1 MRRTEPHAR
10 ERTLLVGT
18 IHGAITAE
26 AIEDH
31 LQELT
36 LLVETAGGK
45 VVGVVT
51 QRLSRINPRYFVG
64 KGKAEEII
72 SQAHALRAGL
82 IVFTEELS
90 PAQVKNFLQLARDI
104 KIIDRS
110 TLILD
115 IFRRHA
121 QTREARTQV
130 ELAQWQYMLPRLTR
144 QWTHLER
151 QMGGIGTRAGMGE
164 TQIEVDRRMIR
175 NRIAWLKRELARID
189 RERDTQSKRRRQEFR
204 VALVGYTN
212 SGKSTLMKALSGAD
226 VFIQDQLFAT
236 LDTTV
241 RKVNLNERTTI
252 LLSDTVGFIRDLPHH
267 LIASFRS
274 TLKEVVDADLI
285 LIVLDAS
292 SPRIQDHYETIE
304 QVLVELGAQ
313 HHPTTTVLNKLDLLD
328 QTKQLNYL
336 KRTFP
341 EAVFISAKEHLR
353 LDQLTDKVLAIMEES
368 YQTLEMVFTYKQ
380 TRELALAQEGVEIIS
395 RSYEDDGIH
404 LTVRGQRTRLNQ
416 IAKLE
421 PVLIGE
427 PGQDR

>member
-1 MRRTEPHAR
+1 M
-10 ERTLLVGT
+10 GT

-72 SQAHALRAGL
+72 SQARALRAGL

-313 HHPTTTVLNKLDLLD
+313 HHHTTTVLNKLDLLD

-353 LDQLTDKVLAIMEES
+353 LDQLTDKILAIMEES
-368 YQTLEMVFTYKQ
+368 YQTLELVFTYKQ

-427 PGQDR
+427 SGQDR

>member
-1 MRRTEPHAR
+1 M
-10 ERTLLVGT
+10 GT

-313 HHPTTTVLNKLDLLD
+313 HHHTTTVLNKLDLLD

-353 LDQLTDKVLAIMEES
+353 LDQLTDKILAIMEES

>member
-1 MRRTEPHAR
+1 M
-10 ERTLLVGT
+10 GT

-72 SQAHALRAGL
+72 SQARALRAGL

-313 HHPTTTVLNKLDLLD
+313 HHHTTTVLNKLDLLD

-353 LDQLTDKVLAIMEES
+353 LDQLTDKILAIMEES

>member
-1 MRRTEPHAR
+1 LRRIETHDR

-18 IHGAITAE
+18 VHGAITIE

-36 LLVETAGGK
+36 LLVETAGGE
-45 VVGVVT
+45 VVGVIT

-72 SQAHALRAGL
+72 NQARALGAGL

-90 PAQVKNFLQLARDI
+90 PAQVKNFLQLAKDV

-110 TLILD
+110 ALILD

-285 LIVLDAS
+285 LIILDAS
-292 SPRIQDHYETIE
+292 SPRIQDHFETIQ

-313 HHPTTTVLNKLDLLD
+313 RHPTATVLNKMDLLELP
-328 QTKQLNYL
+328 QQLNYL

-353 LDQLTDKVLAIMEES
+353 LDRLTAKILAIMEES
-368 YQTLEMVFTYKQ
+368 YQTLELVFTYKQ
-380 TRELALAQEGVEIIS
+380 TRELALAQEGVEIVS

-404 LTVRGQRTRLNQ
+404 LTVRGHRTRLMQ
-416 IAKLE
+416 IAKLLPIRVRE
-421 PVLIGE
+421 QKQTP
-427 PGQDR
+427 

>member
-1 MRRTEPHAR
+1 M
-10 ERTLLVGT
+10 GT

-313 HHPTTTVLNKLDLLD
+313 HHHTTTVLNKLDLLD

-353 LDQLTDKVLAIMEES
+353 LDQLTDKILAIMEES
-368 YQTLEMVFTYKQ
+368 YQTLELVFTYKQ

>member
-1 MRRTEPHAR
+1 MQRIESHTR

-18 IHGAITAE
+18 IHGTITTKT
-26 AIEDH
+26 IGDH

-36 LLVETAGGK
+36 LLVETAGGD
-45 VVGVVT
+45 VVGVIT

-64 KGKAEEII
+64 KGKAKQII
-72 SQAHALRAGL
+72 TQARALKAGL
-82 IVFTEELS
+82 IVFAEELS
-90 PAQVKNFLQLARDI
+90 PAQVKNFLQLAPDI

-110 TLILD
+110 ALILD

-212 SGKSTLMKALSGAD
+212 SGKSTIMKALSGAD

-274 TLKEVVDADLI
+274 TLKEVVDADLV

-292 SPRIQDHYETIE
+292 SPWIQDHFATIE

-313 HHPTTTVLNKLDLLD
+313 HHPTTTVLNKMDLLD
-328 QTKQLNYL
+328 RPQQLNYL

-353 LDQLTDKVLAIMEES
+353 LDQLTEKILAIMKEN
-368 YQTLEMVFTYKQ
+368 YQIVEMVFTYQQ
-380 TRELALAQEGVEIIS
+380 TRELALAQKGVEIVN

-404 LTVRGQRTRLNQ
+404 LTIRGQRAHLNQ
-416 IAKLE
+416 ILKLDSVRVKE
-421 PVLIGE
+421 
-427 PGQDR
+427 

>member
-72 SQAHALRAGL
+72 SQARALRAGL

-353 LDQLTDKVLAIMEES
+353 LDQLTDKILAIMEES

>member
-1 MRRTEPHAR
+1 M
-10 ERTLLVGT
+10 GT

-36 LLVETAGGK
+36 LLVETAGGE

-72 SQAHALRAGL
+72 SQARTLRAGL

-292 SPRIQDHYETIE
+292 SPRIQGHYETIK

-328 QTKQLNYL
+328 QTKRLNYL

-341 EAVFISAKEHLR
+341 GAVFISAKEHLR

-368 YQTLEMVFTYKQ
+368 YQTLELVFTYKQ